1 MFLYPQRF
9 SAGQSEHLEEGV
21 KKCCAACGPKEW
33 TMADWRRWMGLLQV
47 RASIQPADIVIIWAS
62 WMGLINILMVGR
74 RNIVNKIIYWA
85 PFAFFRRSLTLLVR
99 NGPFGEEWT
108 TWRQGRLPVFFF
120 QLCCTS
126 ALGGNKRHEFQSSHC
141 RVVCKVLVVFCGGGN
156 KWINYGRLGFSC
168 RKRKDVI
175 TPFSLKVTSNK
186 SPLLL

>member
-1 MFLYPQRF
+1 MFWWNWRRAKGKKMKQNQNPPLLSLFDTYSNIFVFLYPQRF

-21 KKCCAACGPKEW
+21 KKRCAACGPKEW

-62 WMGLINILMVGR
+62 WMGLINILIIGR

-108 TWRQGRLPVFFF
+108 TWRQGRLLVFSST
-120 QLCCTS
+120 LLHVGTR
-126 ALGGNKRHEFQSSHC
+126 GNQA
-141 RVVCKVLVVFCGGGN
+141 V
-156 KWINYGRLGFSC
+156 
-168 RKRKDVI
+168 
-175 TPFSLKVTSNK
+175 
-186 SPLLL
+186 